1 MYNIR
6 NITNIM
12 LASESQAQCKYDA
25 TSSPLK
31 SRMCVN
37 SVGGISGGL
46 QTHWV
51 FEVVIY
57 HKILDY
63 FLLL

>member
-1 MYNIR
+1 
-6 NITNIM
+6 M